1 MKAVQARKNVRHAL
15 GISIVL
21 AGGWV
26 MPSFAMTPTPPM
38 MSVQVSPR
46 SAITGLGSTSQDGV
60 GINLSTRY
68 SKRSDLQKGTDKVGN
83 PSNEA
88 TKSSQTT
95 LLLDY
100 LVTDGLTAI
109 LAVPY
114 INQTASYGNVKQTT
128 KGLGDVAVYGKYS
141 VSKPDAN
148 SEILVLLGV
157 ELPTGSTDEG
167 DSTGPFSITQQLGSD
182 STDFILGAAA
192 VWGFSTFAT
201 YGDFSYK
208 INGSEPYTFGNFLG
222 LNAGINY
229 ALPSM
234 DQFSLVGEVNAEVAE
249 RDKSDIA
256 GPGVLAGGD
265 VRDTGYRKIYLSPG
279 IQWRA
284 GKNSSLTFNAQVP
297 VYQNLK
303 GTQLASDVNYTLG
316 ASLRF

>member
-1 MKAVQARKNVRHAL
+1 MKAIQARKNVRHAL

-26 MPSFAMTPTPPM
+26 MPAFAMTPTPPM

-60 GINLSTRY
+60 GVNLSTRY
-68 SKRSDLQKGTDKVGN
+68 SKRSDRQKGTDKVENPGN
-83 PSNEA
+83 EE

-109 LAVPY
+109 LSIPY
-114 INQTASYGNVKQTT
+114 ISQTASYGNVKQTT

-141 VSKPDAN
+141 VSKPDAS

-157 ELPTGSTDEG
+157 ELPTGSTDER
-167 DSTGPFSITQQLGSD
+167 DSTGVFPITQQPGSD
-182 STDFILGAAA
+182 STDLILGAAA
-192 VWGFSTFAT
+192 VWGFPTYTT

-208 INGSEPYTFGNFLG
+208 INGSESYTFGNFLA

-229 ALPSM
+229 PLSSM
-234 DQFSLVGEVNAEVAE
+234 DQFSLVGEVNVEVAE
-249 RDKSDIA
+249 QDESDPA
-256 GPGVLAGGD
+256 PPVLPNGGD
-265 VRDTGYRKIYLSPG
+265 VPNTGYQKVFFTPG
-279 IQWRA
+279 IQWQS
-284 GKNSSLTFNAQVP
+284 GKNSSFIFNAQVP

-303 GTQLASDVNYTLG
+303 GTQLASEVSYTLG
-316 ASLRF
+316 VSLRF